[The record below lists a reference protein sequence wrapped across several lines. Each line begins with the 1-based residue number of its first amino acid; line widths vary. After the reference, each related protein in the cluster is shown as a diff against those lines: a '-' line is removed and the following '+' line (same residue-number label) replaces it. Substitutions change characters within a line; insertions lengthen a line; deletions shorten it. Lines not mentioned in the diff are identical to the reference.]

1 MRDINSLNKVLLIG
15 HLGQDPELRY
25 LPQTERAVAKLSLA
39 TNERYYNSNTNE
51 SEDRTEWHRIV
62 VWGKQ
67 AEFCE
72 KYLNKGKQI
81 LIEGKIRTRNW
92 QDKDGNKRYTTEI
105 EAQNIILLGKKE
117 DVAGEQPYSKAE
129 AISDFPKADDTSPD
143 DTSPDDKE
151 GEEEDEVPF

>member
-105 EAQNIILLGKKE
+105 EAQNITLLGKKE
-117 DVAGEQPYSKAE
+117 DVGEEQPYSKAE
-129 AISDFPKADDTSPD
+129 AISDFPKANNASPA
-143 DTSPDDKE
+143 DKE
-151 GEEEDEVPF
+151 GEGEDEVPF

>member
-1 MRDINSLNKVLLIG
+1 MRDINSINKVLLIG

-39 TNERYYNSNTNE
+39 TNERYYNSDTNE

-92 QDKDGNKRYTTEI
+92 EDKDGNKRYTTEL
-105 EAQNIILLGKKE
+105 EAQNIILLGKRE
-117 DVAGEQPYSKAE
+117 DTAGEQPYSKAE
-129 AISDFPKADDTSPD
+129 AISDLPKANNTSTAD
-143 DTSPDDKE
+143 NK